1 MNKTTQMRPFG
12 MRDKI
17 GYAFGDIAN
26 DFTFILSSTFLM
38 KFYTDVMG
46 VSTSVIGVLM
56 MVARFVDAFTDV
68 TMGRIV
74 DTSKVGKNGKFR
86 PWLLRGSGLVAF
98 ASFLMYASWFRD
110 MGMTFKIVWIF
121 VTYLL
126 WGSVFYTMVNIPY
139 GSMASGI
146 TEDPVQ
152 RTQLSTYRT
161 VGATIASLVI
171 SSGVPMIVYY
181 EDAAGNQV
189 FSGTRFTIVA
199 LIFSILAVL
208 CYLVCYFSCT
218 ERVKIEPQ
226 KRKANAPKN
235 NFVKNV
241 VTNRALLALI
251 VAAIFLLLSQLTLS
265 SMAQFV
271 FPNYYKNI
279 PAQSTAS
286 LLGSLVTFA
295 VAPFSTP
302 AVRKFGKK
310 EFGTVGCII
319 AAGSMLVCFLVRP
332 SNVWVFV
339 GFWTLSYL
347 GMAMFNMVLWA
358 FLADVIDYG
367 ELKNGVREDGT
378 TYSVYS
384 FARKLGQ
391 AASAGLSGG
400 LLGLIGYT
408 EATANDAGVI
418 SGIFNVTCLVP
429 AIGFA
434 VVSLVLI
441 FWYPL
446 SKKVVDENV
455 KKLAERKN
463 K

>member
-1 MNKTTQMRPFG
+1 MKQTTQVRPFG
-12 MRDKI
+12 MRDKV

-26 DFTFILSSTFLM
+26 DFTFILSSSFLM

-46 VSTSVIGVLM
+46 VNAGIIGIMM

-74 DTSKVGKNGKFR
+74 DTAKVGKHGKFR
-86 PWLLRGSGLVAF
+86 PWILRGAGLVALM
-98 ASFLMYASWFRD
+98 SFLMYASWFRD
-110 MGMTFKIVWIF
+110 MGMTFKIIWMF
-121 VTYLL
+121 GTYLL

-161 VGATIASLVI
+161 VGATVASLAI
-171 SSGVPMIVYY
+171 GTGVPMIVYY
-181 EDAAGNQV
+181 TDADGNQV
-189 FSGTRFTIVA
+189 FNGTVFTVLA
-199 LIFSILAVL
+199 LIFSIAALI
-208 CYLVCYFSCT
+208 CYLICYFNCT

-226 KRKANAPKN
+226 KKDTNAPKN

-241 VTNRALLALI
+241 FTNRALLALI

-265 SMAQFV
+265 SMANYV
-271 FPNYYKNI
+271 FPNFYKNTS
-279 PAQSTAS
+279 AQSVAS
-286 LLGSLVTFA
+286 FLGSIVTFA
-295 VAPFSTP
+295 VAPFATP
-302 AVRKFGKK
+302 AAKKFGKK
-310 EFGTVGCII
+310 EFGSVGC
-319 AAGSMLVCFLVRP
+319 LVATASLLICFIMRP
-332 SNVWVFV
+332 TNVWMFV
-339 GFWTLSYL
+339 AFWVIAYL

-400 LLGLIGYT
+400 LLTLIGYT
-408 EATANDAGVI
+408 DATANDPNVI

-429 AIGFA
+429 AVGFA
-434 VVSLVLI
+434 IVALVLI

-446 SKKVVDENV
+446 SKKVVNENA
-455 KKLAERKN
+455 KKLAEK
-463 K
+463 KK

>member
-1 MNKTTQMRPFG
+1 MKQTTQVRPFG
-12 MRDKI
+12 MRDKV

-26 DFTFILSSTFLM
+26 DFTFILSSSFLM

-46 VSTSVIGVLM
+46 VPAAVVGIMM

-68 TMGRIV
+68 TMVRIV
-74 DTSKVGKNGKFR
+74 DTAKVGKHGKFR
-86 PWLLRGSGLVAF
+86 PWILRGSGLVALM
-98 ASFLMYASWFRD
+98 SFLMYASWFQD
-110 MGMTFKIVWIF
+110 MSMTFKIIWMF
-121 VTYLL
+121 GTYLL

-161 VGATIASLVI
+161 VGATVASLAI
-171 SSGVPMIVYY
+171 GTGVPMIVYY
-181 EDAAGNQV
+181 TDTDGNQV
-189 FSGTRFTIVA
+189 LNGTVFTVLA
-199 LIFSILAVL
+199 LVFSILAFI
-208 CYLVCYFSCT
+208 CYLVCYFNCT

-226 KRKANAPKN
+226 KKDANAPKN

-265 SMAQFV
+265 SMANFV
-271 FPNYYKNI
+271 FPNFYKNTA
-279 PAQSTAS
+279 AQATAS
-286 LLGSLVTFA
+286 FLGSIVTFA
-295 VAPFSTP
+295 VAPFATP
-302 AVRKFGKK
+302 AAKKFGKK
-310 EFGTVGCII
+310 EFGTVGCLV
-319 AAGSMLVCFLVRP
+319 AAASMLVCFVIRP
-332 SNVWVFV
+332 TNVWTFV
-339 GFWTLSYL
+339 AFWVVAYL

-391 AASAGLSGG
+391 AASSGLSGG
-400 LLGLIGYT
+400 LLSLIGYT
-408 EATANDAGVI
+408 DATANDPSVI

-434 VVSLVLI
+434 VVALVLI

-446 SKKVVDENV
+446 SKKVVEENAQ
-455 KKLAERKN
+455 KLAARK